1 MYEEMIKLERI
12 SKTFNTEPVLK
23 GIDAELHAG
32 EILGFLGP
40 SGAGKTT
47 TIKIITGQLRQTAG
61 EAFIRGIN
69 CRNIDETIYEQIGIV
84 TDSSG
89 CYEYLSVYKN
99 LEYFAKLLKVSKERI
114 TEVLCQVGLAEHSR
128 KLAGKLSK
136 GQRQRLVLARAV
148 LHKPKV
154 LFLDEPTSGLDPS
167 TAQEIHK
174 MLLQLKRE
182 GMAIFLTT
190 HNMEEAAKLCD
201 HVALLNEGVIVE
213 YGRPKEICLKYNKQK
228 RYAVHLSDNSD
239 HVLEQ
244 TQESIMQMGRW
255 MEENKIESLHSCEP
269 TLEKV
274 FLEVTGR
281 ELS

>member
-1 MYEEMIKLERI
+1 
-12 SKTFNTEPVLK
+12 
-23 GIDAELHAG
+23 
-32 EILGFLGP
+32 
-40 SGAGKTT
+40 
-47 TIKIITGQLRQTAG
+47 
-61 EAFIRGIN
+61 
-69 CRNIDETIYEQIGIV
+69 
-84 TDSSG
+84 
-89 CYEYLSVYKN
+89 
-99 LEYFAKLLKVSKERI
+99 
-114 TEVLCQVGLAEHSR
+114 
-128 KLAGKLSK
+128 
-136 GQRQRLVLARAV
+136 
-148 LHKPKV
+148 
-154 LFLDEPTSGLDPS
+154 
-167 TAQEIHK
+167 
-174 MLLQLKRE
+174 
-182 GMAIFLTT
+182 
-190 HNMEEAAKLCD
+190 MEEAAKLCD